1 MGGRALSNIITVKDG
16 GNVTIEGG
24 KVDLGAAFHL
34 AGGTITVN
42 GALQGWEDDSGNEW
56 GATRHWFV
64 YDLDKLTA
72 VPSGAMISDYEMLT
86 QCNPEFTANMS
97 ADQKN
102 VSYKLLGNASGFDS
116 YVSLNVE
123 GHDYQ
128 EYLRIGQECSI
139 GDSYYSLAVV
149 DNVLTLTV
157 SSSRPVH
164 APSVWAD
171 VTEPT
176 TGSVTVTASFDETAK
191 TKEYSLDGTTWKT
204 YKKAIKVTEN
214 GTIYFRGKDSKGN
227 TSPVVSY
234 EVTNIEKSAPG
245 PDPNPDLPADDGTA
259 NGWLYDK
266 TKGVNEELRDSYGA
280 TLEDGVSEVQMDTNS
295 VSEVISGVTYS
306 NFVGQGDEA
315 DFSKVVLDHGARLSF
330 ALEATDAVKFIVY
343 SLVEGTGKKAGTYTM
358 KALQM
363 TSFKPAKGADSAQ
376 KNTKQLSLDPGE
388 YYISMQSTNAKKGG
402 SAFYN
407 VSINEDGTNGSVFYP
422 QGNNEDDWTDM
433 KTEGAGSAMLDDL
446 GMVTPETTDLID
458 DWVGF
463 GDTVDYK
470 RFTLEHAAE
479 LDFAFGAPDGSVKF
493 TVCKLKETTKKDV
506 TTYSLINIKTA
517 TIKANQASARLND
530 LRLEAGEYFIKAK
543 YTNAKK
549 GNGTDY
555 TVSISDSRF
564 YSDGDNGDNNW
575 LYDKKTK
582 EVNVSVMDGFVSEI
596 DTDHIGELLID
607 EPDTVIYDGIAG
619 YEFHNFV
626 GFGDEADYAKI
637 SVAHPGTA
645 TFKVTATDAAKL
657 VVYQLTYNKKG
668 EVSGAKAVQTVTLKK
683 NAAGLFETPTNTKAC
698 TFKQPGDYYISV
710 QATAKKKETTYY
722 NVSLVSTDIAAPL
735 LVNQSAQNMCALTGS
750 ETDLLADSLVMSDSL
765 SFGQYDTDVL
775 AGTYLGS
782 ASDKL
787 FSETGNGLLA
797 SL

>member
-1 MGGRALSNIITVKDG
+1 
-16 GNVTIEGG
+16 
-24 KVDLGAAFHL
+24 F
-34 AGGTITVN
+34 
-42 GALQGWEDDSGNEW
+42 
-56 GATRHWFV
+56 
-64 YDLDKLTA
+64 
-72 VPSGAMISDYEMLT
+72 
-86 QCNPEFTANMS
+86 
-97 ADQKN
+97 
-102 VSYKLLGNASGFDS
+102 
-116 YVSLNVE
+116 
-123 GHDYQ
+123 
-128 EYLRIGQECSI
+128 
-139 GDSYYSLAVV
+139 
-149 DNVLTLTV
+149 
-157 SSSRPVH
+157 
-164 APSVWAD
+164 
-171 VTEPT
+171 
-176 TGSVTVTASFDETAK
+176 
-191 TKEYSLDGTTWKT
+191 
-204 YKKAIKVTEN
+204 
-214 GTIYFRGKDSKGN
+214 
-227 TSPVVSY
+227 
-234 EVTNIEKSAPG
+234 
-245 PDPNPDLPADDGTA
+245 
-259 NGWLYDK
+259 
-266 TKGVNEELRDSYGA
+266 
-280 TLEDGVSEVQMDTNS
+280 
-295 VSEVISGVTYS
+295 
-306 NFVGQGDEA
+306 
-315 DFSKVVLDHGARLSF
+315 VLDYGARLSF
-330 ALEATDAVKFIVY
+330 SLEATDAVKFIVY
-343 SLVEGTGKKAGTYTM
+343 SLVEGTGKKAGTYTL
-358 KALQM
+358 KVLQ
-363 TSFKPAKGADSAQ
+363 TTAFKPAKGAESAQ

-479 LDFAFGAPDGSVKF
+479 LDFAFGAPDGSAKLS
-493 TVCKLKETTKKDV
+493 VCKLKETTKKGE
-506 TTYSLINIKTA
+506 TTYSLTNIKTV

-530 LRLEAGEYFIKAK
+530 LRLEAGEYFIKAE

-555 TVSISDSRF
+555 TVSIADSGF

-582 EVNVSVMDGFVSEI
+582 EVNVSVMDGSVSEI

-668 EVSGAKAVQTVTLKK
+668 EVSGTKAIQTVTLKK

-722 NVSLVSTDIAAPL
+722 NVSSVSTDIAAPL
-735 LVNQSAQNMCALTGS
+735 LVNQSAQDMCALTGS
-750 ETDLLADSLVMSDSL
+750 ETDSLADSLGMTDAL
-765 SFGQYDTDVL
+765 SFGQFDADVL
-775 AGTYLGS
+775 AGTYLDS
-782 ASDKL
+782 VQDKL
-787 FSETGNGLLA
+787 FGESGNGLLA